1 MEKTVM
7 NGAHVQIDGTLDS
20 DYLYILDGEATVTGT
35 VVARGDA
42 IQVKAGSQ
50 LNVEGGTIQSAT
62 SINVWQG
69 DASLNVNNGTVNL
82 TNGHIHLW
90 DGAVTANFTD
100 STIGYGSDFIVGN
113 AGNGVVMTVDNSTMS
128 QSVAST
134 TAKATVNSGNLLIV
148 ENGSVINLGEAGMGV
163 YGTGLASN
171 PGAAL
176 EIYGSAINGNIS
188 GSAANDAITMDVDS
202 VLNGNVTGVENFNI
216 TGISSLSV
224 DKYGVKAIAG
234 NVDNILAGATIENQT
249 ANNNGIFQL
258 ADDIWAGIGPDA
270 SGDTLVAWGKEE
282 SFVSDTLAAFETKDL
297 AIGDTFA
304 AIVADSSSIGD
315 DANKKNNSNGTLA

>member
-1 MEKTVM
+1 M
-7 NGAHVQIDGTLDS
+7 
-20 DYLYILDGEATVTGT
+20 
-35 VVARGDA
+35 
-42 IQVKAGSQ
+42 
-50 LNVEGGTIQSAT
+50 
-62 SINVWQG
+62 
-69 DASLNVNNGTVNL
+69 

-100 STIGYGSDFIVGN
+100 STIGYGKDFIVGN

-128 QSVAST
+128 QSVADT
-134 TAKATVNSGNLLIV
+134 TAQSTVNSGNLLIV

-176 EIYGSAINGNIS
+176 ELYGSAINGNIS

-202 VLNGNVTGVENFNI
+202 VLNGTVSGVENINI
-216 TGISSLSV
+216 TGISNLTN
-224 DKYGVKAIAG
+224 DINGVKAIAG
-234 NVDNILAGATIENQT
+234 EIDNILAGATIENQT
-249 ANNNGIFQL
+249 ANANGIFQL
-258 ADDIWAGIGPDA
+258 AGADNTIGTADDVWAGIGTDA
-270 SGDTLVAWGKEE
+270 SGDTLVAWGTSE
-282 SFVSDTLAAFETKDL
+282 SFVSETLSAFESKDL

-304 AIVADSSSIGD
+304 SAVADSSSIGD